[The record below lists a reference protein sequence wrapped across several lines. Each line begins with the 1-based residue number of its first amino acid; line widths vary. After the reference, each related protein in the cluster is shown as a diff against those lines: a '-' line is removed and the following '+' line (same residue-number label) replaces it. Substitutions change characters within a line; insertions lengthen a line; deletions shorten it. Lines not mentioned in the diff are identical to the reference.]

1 MRTASPV
8 LFPLFR
14 SAHQAELLT
23 AVFFAAPSDVLS
35 LRSLSRD
42 TGISYATV
50 HREIGRLKDAGLVV
64 DHRVGNTRVV
74 RANDKSPYFEPLR
87 TLLEVAFGAE
97 PLLRER
103 LARVPGVQAAALYG
117 SYAARRSGQT
127 GTSPV
132 DIDVLVVG
140 RPDMNVLYSEC
151 EEVAR
156 AVGREV
162 NRPSSLP
169 TSGSTRAAAFSD
181 VFATSLA
188 SPYSVTGVR

>member
-74 RANDKSPYFEPLR
+74 RANDQSPYFEPLR
-87 TLLEVAFGAE
+87 TLLEVAL
-97 PLLRER
+97 PSRCCVSDSREF
-103 LARVPGVQAAALYG
+103 LARRPRPCTALTPR
-117 SYAARRSGQT
+117 ADPARPAHDRS
-127 GTSPV
+127 TSTSSSS
-132 DIDVLVVG
+132 VV
-140 RPDMNVLYSEC
+140 R
-151 EEVAR
+151 
-156 AVGREV
+156 
-162 NRPSSLP
+162 
-169 TSGSTRAAAFSD
+169 T
-181 VFATSLA
+181 
-188 SPYSVTGVR
+188 